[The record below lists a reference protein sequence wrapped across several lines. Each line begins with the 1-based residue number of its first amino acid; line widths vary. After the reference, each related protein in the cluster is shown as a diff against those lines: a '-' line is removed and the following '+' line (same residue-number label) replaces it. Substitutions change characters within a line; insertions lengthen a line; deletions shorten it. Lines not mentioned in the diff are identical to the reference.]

1 MIDKIIGVEENLYV
15 VEGGC
20 GGQFKEELKRLK
32 KLYQNKKI
40 VSKIVTKA
48 LIIMEDK

>member
-1 MIDKIIGVEENLYV
+1 MVDKLIGIEENYYI
-15 VEGGC
+15 VEGCC

-32 KLYQNKKI
+32 KLYPNKRI
-40 VSKIVTKA
+40 VSQIVTKA